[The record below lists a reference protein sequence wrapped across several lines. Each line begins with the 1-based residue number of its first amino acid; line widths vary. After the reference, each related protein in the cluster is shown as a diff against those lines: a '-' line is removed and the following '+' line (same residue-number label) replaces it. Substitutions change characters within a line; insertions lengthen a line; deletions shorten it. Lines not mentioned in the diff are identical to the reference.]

1 MAYDANQTMQ
11 ARRQGGKRPGS
22 GRKKGALNKGTVAR
36 QAAQLY
42 TAEAIEVLR
51 SVCADSSAGETAR
64 VQAACKLLDLL
75 PSLLLLTK
83 GALPEHCS
91 HQHLANAI
99 NGCLKREEPHATG
112 APADTAARSA

>member
-1 MAYDANQTMQ
+1 MLTKS
-11 ARRQGGKRPGS
+11 RRKKPPLS
-22 GRKKGALNKGTVAR
+22 GRKKGALNKATVAR

-51 SVCADSSAGETAR
+51 SVCADSSADKAAR

-83 GALPEHCS
+83 GALPEHCD
-91 HQHLANAI
+91 HQHLADAI
-99 NGCLKREEPHATG
+99 NGCLKADESL
-112 APADTAARSA
+112 PAGVP